1 MLSRS
6 KTHSKRGNLN
16 ALKRKAIPCCPTKG
30 SVSTWAPESALNK
43 KLVQPGS
50 VVIHVFLLIRWVK
63 SIVFGIWQSNQTAQ
77 TVVNRSRKLGK
88 TTNGVPSVLELTIYE
103 SVKIDGTKRTR
114 KKVTI
119 KQVKR
124 TIIGV
129 AAYLSA
135 TTNVLLEKP
144 METRVTGVTRQPNS
158 PTIKMGT
165 GVTVSQRTSNVY
177 ANDATKS
184 MHTIVLRTFLS
195 SETLQRYSQYPR
207 KLGINTLSYGEGP
220 KKLAHSLGITVPEAQ
235 VKIEDYFR
243 PYPKVRQFIQNTHRD
258 IRECH
263 MVRTVTGRPRRF
275 PTMETLGYMTRWEMN
290 GMQKG
295 ELARAERQAVN
306 SRIQGSAADVARR
319 AMILCEFDQQL
330 ANLGVQMLLQIHD
343 ELIFEVPEESIKE
356 ALPIIKHKMEHP
368 FPYDLS
374 VPLDCDGGSGYS
386 WAAAKG

>member
-1 MLSRS
+1 MH
-6 KTHSKRGNLN
+6 KH
-16 ALKRKAIPCCPTKG
+16 KAIPCCPIKG
-30 SVSTWAPESALNK
+30 SVSTWTLEGVLNK
-43 KLVQPGS
+43 KLGQPSS

-63 SIVFGIWQSNQTAQ
+63 SIVFGIWQSKQTVQ

-88 TTNGVPSVLELTIYE
+88 TINGVPNVLEQTIYKF
-103 SVKIDGTKRTR
+103 VKIDGIERTR
-114 KKVTI
+114 KKDTI
-119 KQVKR
+119 RQEKR
-124 TIIGV
+124 TITGV
-129 AAYLSA
+129 VAYLSA
-135 TTNVLLEKP
+135 ITNVLLEKHTGTSVIDVTKQP
-144 METRVTGVTRQPNS
+144 HLPITEMVTDETVNWK
-158 PTIKMGT
+158 I
-165 GVTVSQRTSNVY
+165 SNVY
-177 ANDATKS
+177 ANAATKS

-195 SETLQRYSQYPR
+195 SETLQRDSQYPR
-207 KLGINTLSYGEGP
+207 KLEIITLSYGEGP

-343 ELIFEVPEESIKE
+343 EIIFEVPEESIKE